1 MTFVNLAAD
10 PALAEAEAVDK
21 VACLWLYHQQL
32 RMMSPQA
39 IEAKLRAMPPLERR
53 QMMAALERN
62 KPKFELGY

>member
-21 VACLWLYHQQL
+21 VACLWLHHERQ

-39 IEAKLRAMPPLERR
+39 IAAKLRAMPPLERR

-62 KPKFELGY
+62 KTKFEQGY

>member
-21 VACLWLYHQQL
+21 VACLWLHHERQ

-39 IEAKLRAMPPLERR
+39 IEAKLRAMLPLERR
-53 QMMAALERN
+53 KMMAALERN
-62 KPKFELGY
+62 KPKFEQGY